1 VVVVLTDECKVD
13 VVLQGF
19 TVVVI
24 VVGLGDSLD
33 LIRVT
38 VMVIVSSEECIGV
51 WLDVRVD
58 LWIDVCIDVRVDVCI
73 DK

>member
-1 VVVVLTDECKVD
+1 VDECKVD

-58 LWIDVCIDVRVDVCI
+58 LWIDVWIDVRVDVCI
-73 DK
+73 DE

>member
-1 VVVVLTDECKVD
+1 VDECKVD

-73 DK
+73 DE

>member
-33 LIRVT
+33 LIRVM

-58 LWIDVCIDVRVDVCI
+58 LWIDVWIDVRVDVCI
-73 DK
+73 DE

>member
-1 VVVVLTDECKVD
+1 VDECKVD

-58 LWIDVCIDVRVDVCI
+58 LWIDVWIDVRVDVCI

>member
-58 LWIDVCIDVRVDVCI
+58 LWIDVWIDVRVDVCI
-73 DK
+73 DE

>member
-58 LWIDVCIDVRVDVCI
+58 LWIDVWIDVRVDV
-73 DK
+73 

>member
-1 VVVVLTDECKVD
+1 VDECKVD